1 MLKNYKGLQD
11 LKSKNIEELKILCDE
26 LRAEIL
32 DAVSKNGGHLASS
45 LGVVEL
51 TVAIH
56 YVFDSPKDT
65 LIWDVGHQAYAHKIL
80 TGRDISKIRSKNGL
94 SGFPKPN
101 ESEHDPFIAGHAG
114 VSISE
119 AAGIARMRP
128 DNYSIAVIGDGS
140 MTSGVAYEAMNH
152 AGSMNLGNMIVILN
166 DNEMSISK
174 NVGAIS
180 TFINTRI
187 VNTSYYQKFKADIK
201 SFISSIP
208 FQKKLNIDL
217 LDVVKRIRA
226 SAVNFIAPDSFF
238 EAFGFHYVGPFDGH
252 DLEVLIKSLKNIPIG
267 EGDETQP
274 LLIHVITQKGK
285 GYAMAEEDP
294 CVFHGIGCFD
304 ANTGISTKNSKTPS
318 FTKVFGETL
327 VKMANNNKKISAITA
342 AMQEGTGLASFAEKF
357 PERFYDVG
365 IAEQHAVTFSAGL
378 AKAGSIPVVALYST
392 FLQRSLDQVIH
403 DIALNDLK
411 VILCLDRAGL
421 VGEDG
426 STHHGVFDI
435 SYLRNI
441 PNLYIMAPSSSRE
454 LQLMLW
460 SSIEKYNSPVVIRY
474 PRGCVP
480 VWELDEYINEE
491 IEYIPLGAS
500 RLIYSSTVPDDD
512 YIVIYA
518 IGFSAYISKI
528 AAEEFVRDN
537 PNAKIKVYDARFIKP
552 LDTDLILK
560 EAKRAKAFI
569 SVEENVLAG
578 GFGSAVLECIIDANK
593 TCDVPFYRIG
603 IEDRFI
609 DHATQAE
616 LRSEANIDVKAVY
629 EEIKKAIGKEIWVQ
643 RSENQNHLHH

>member
-1 MLKNYKGLQD
+1 MLKDYKGLQH
-11 LKSKNIEELKILCDE
+11 LKTMNIEELKTLCE
-26 LRAEIL
+26 QIRSEIL

-56 YVFDSPKDT
+56 YVFDSPNDT

-80 TGRDISKIRSKNGL
+80 TGRDISNIRTKDGL

-101 ESEHDPFIAGHAG
+101 ESEHDPLIAGHAG
-114 VSISE
+114 VSISQ
-119 AAGIARMRP
+119 AAGIAAMRP
-128 DNYSIAVIGDGS
+128 NNYSIAIIGDGS

-152 AGSMNLGNMIVILN
+152 SGSLNRGNMIVILN

-174 NVGAIS
+174 NVGGIS
-180 TFINTRI
+180 NFINTRI
-187 VNTSYYQKFKADIK
+187 VNTSYYQKVKVDIK

-217 LDVVKRIRA
+217 LDVVKRIRS

-252 DLEVLIKSLKNIPIG
+252 DLEVLIKSLKNIPTG
-267 EGDETQP
+267 EGEQTQP
-274 LLIHVITQKGK
+274 LLIHIITKKGR

-304 ANTGISTKNSKTPS
+304 ASTGISTKNSKTPS

-327 VKMANNNKKISAITA
+327 VNIANDNKKISAVTA
-342 AMQEGTGLASFAEKF
+342 AMQEGTGLSSFAEKF

-403 DIALNDLK
+403 DIALNNLK
-411 VILCLDRAGL
+411 VIFCLDRAGL

-441 PNLYIMAPSSSRE
+441 PNVSIMAPSSSRE

-460 SSIEKYNSPVVIRY
+460 SSIDKYSGPIVIRY

-480 VWELDEYINEE
+480 AWEFDEYLNGK
-491 IEYIPLGAS
+491 IENIP
-500 RLIYSSTVPDDD
+500 
-512 YIVIYA
+512 
-518 IGFSAYISKI
+518 
-528 AAEEFVRDN
+528 
-537 PNAKIKVYDARFIKP
+537 
-552 LDTDLILK
+552 
-560 EAKRAKAFI
+560 
-569 SVEENVLAG
+569 
-578 GFGSAVLECIIDANK
+578 
-593 TCDVPFYRIG
+593 
-603 IEDRFI
+603 
-609 DHATQAE
+609 
-616 LRSEANIDVKAVY
+616 
-629 EEIKKAIGKEIWVQ
+629 
-643 RSENQNHLHH
+643 